1 MEKVTAFILRNNQD
15 EILLFQHKDNSIQ
28 LPAGTV
34 EQNET
39 IEEALYREIF
49 EETGILKSSIH
60 NIKKIPIINNDLA
73 NNELVIEKEATI
85 FSEACLDSFAWGNIR
100 KGITVNE
107 MHRENGFIQIDYTE
121 YQDEIKKEILNFRLL
136 CWIKEECTSS
146 IKTRHYYYVYVNEQK
161 DNWTKKVDNTVFNM
175 FWHKIEDGNICT
187 GIQSNWFQLMA
198 DYLHPT
204 IPST

>member
-1 MEKVTAFILRNNQD
+1 MEKITAFILRNNQD

-49 EETGILKSSIH
+49 EETGILKSGIH

-107 MHRENGFIQIDYTE
+107 IRRENGFIQIDYTE

-146 IKTRHYYYVYVNEQK
+146 IKTRHYYCVYVNEQK

-187 GIQSNWFQLMA
+187 GIQNNWFQLMA

>member
-107 MHRENGFIQIDYTE
+107 IHRENGFIQIDYTE

-136 CWIKEECTSS
+136 CWIKEECISS

-187 GIQSNWFQLMA
+187 GIQNNWFQLMA